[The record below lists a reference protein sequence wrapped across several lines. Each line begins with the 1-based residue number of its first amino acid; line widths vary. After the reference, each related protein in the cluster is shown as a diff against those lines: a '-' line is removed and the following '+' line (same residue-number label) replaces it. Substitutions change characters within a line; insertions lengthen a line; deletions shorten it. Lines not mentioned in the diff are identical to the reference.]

1 MLGSQGGAANLAAM
15 FAAAAQGAAAH
26 APGRIP
32 RRPRQTAAAAAAAT
46 GAFVAPLGVGI
57 LPIPGLL
64 AQQQQQQLLLQQ
76 QQQQQRPAS
85 MDVMIEV
92 EKPALRQAAGRS
104 LVITDSTAIIVRG
117 WTPNVGYQDPEKL
130 LVSLRLHIANS
141 PDAILNAAK
150 LNGFRPGEPSSVELR
165 HPRRKRDAPMVV
177 VTGEYLQQAI
187 TMAADN
193 NEPIKLLWGSFPLPI
208 PQPPLP
214 QQQEPSEGTRATVS
228 GGGGAKRGRTGR
240 KSSDPLLVSTGK
252 GMGMPSHMQ
261 QSAFQ
266 FPALDARQAAGS
278 KGASASWDPFGGPQ
292 TAAIAA
298 ARGLPTTSS
307 GLPLPRAPGLIGG
320 GAYSTGGL
328 PATAPSAAP
337 APVPLQHP
345 QGPFGSALQ
354 LPTNPIISSGGSSTG
369 GLFATAPGAPPTTL
383 LRPQGP
389 HSDPWQLPGIPGPST
404 AATGGGAGGG
414 TGAGVGGGSG
424 AWYAPTASGVP
435 ITAASVLSALQ
446 EGGAD
451 RWCQKDAQEV
461 LAQKAAHYMNKQGC
475 GWGLSW
481 REAFEVDPVG
491 AMELC
496 TLPVEF
502 TRYAGVHGLFR
513 YRSLAI
519 SAAQYPDNEEIGPF
533 PMEEWPDARSAKL
546 YH

>member
-1 MLGSQGGAANLAAM
+1 MSGRGRGRGRGGRSRRPETGGDGPAALDAAVTAATAPFTQQPSGRGFDFVDAEDSEDSSDEENGDVVTSPGEPQPNAGHVMLGSQGGAANLAAM

-46 GAFVAPLGVGI
+46 GAVVAPLGVGI

-117 WTPNVGYQDPEKL
+117 WTPNVGYQDPEEL

-266 FPALDARQAAGS
+266 FPALDARPCS
-278 KGASASWDPFGGPQ
+278 SYEGA
-292 TAAIAA
+292 
-298 ARGLPTTSS
+298 RL
-307 GLPLPRAPGLIGG
+307 
-320 GAYSTGGL
+320 
-328 PATAPSAAP
+328 
-337 APVPLQHP
+337 
-345 QGPFGSALQ
+345 
-354 LPTNPIISSGGSSTG
+354 
-369 GLFATAPGAPPTTL
+369 
-383 LRPQGP
+383 
-389 HSDPWQLPGIPGPST
+389 
-404 AATGGGAGGG
+404 
-414 TGAGVGGGSG
+414 
-424 AWYAPTASGVP
+424 
-435 ITAASVLSALQ
+435 
-446 EGGAD
+446 
-451 RWCQKDAQEV
+451 
-461 LAQKAAHYMNKQGC
+461 
-475 GWGLSW
+475 
-481 REAFEVDPVG
+481 
-491 AMELC
+491 
-496 TLPVEF
+496 
-502 TRYAGVHGLFR
+502 
-513 YRSLAI
+513 
-519 SAAQYPDNEEIGPF
+519 
-533 PMEEWPDARSAKL
+533 
-546 YH
+546 